1 VVLFKDLPDEVQEA
15 VSTKMQEKTDSSS
28 SINTTVED
36 IV

>member
-15 VSTKMQEKTDSSS
+15 VSIKMQEKVASS

-36 IV
+36 IT